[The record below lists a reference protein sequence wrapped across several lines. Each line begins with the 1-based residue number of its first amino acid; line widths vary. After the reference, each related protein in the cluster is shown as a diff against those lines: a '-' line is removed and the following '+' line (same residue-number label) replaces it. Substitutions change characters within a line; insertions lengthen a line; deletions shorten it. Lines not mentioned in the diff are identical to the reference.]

1 MRGMRLR
8 VGTVPY
14 LVARP
19 LNLGLEAE
27 PGLEVS
33 REVPARLVERLRQ
46 GTLDVALVS
55 SIELFRAEGYG
66 FLSGPAI
73 AGRGYV
79 ASVQV
84 FLRRPV
90 GSLGRVVL
98 DPASRTSQALA
109 QVVLARR
116 EGAIEFREAPTGRDP
131 RREAEESDAGG
142 WLRIGDKALVEAL
155 SPDAPAC
162 FNPSEAWAAD
172 TGLPFI
178 FALWIVRPGVRL
190 EPGHIAAFARAR
202 ERGRAA
208 LDGLAT
214 EAARDWALPVEPCR
228 RYLAEECLYDPGAA
242 LEPALLRFRDEA
254 ARLGL
259 CRGDLRPQAISME
272 GGPCPA

>member
-1 MRGMRLR
+1 MALR

-19 LNLGLEAE
+19 LNLGLESE
-27 PGLEVS
+27 PGFEVA
-33 REVPARLVERLRQ
+33 REVPARLVERLRA

-55 SIELFRAEGYG
+55 SIELFRAPGYG
-66 FLSGPAI
+66 YIAGPAI

-90 GSLGRVVL
+90 GALRSVVL

-116 EGAIEFREAPTGRDP
+116 EPGIAFAEAPAGRDP
-131 RREAEESDAGG
+131 RREADERDCGG

-155 SPDAPAC
+155 TPGAPATL
-162 FNPSEAWAAD
+162 NPSAAWAED

-178 FALWIVRPGVRL
+178 FALWIVRPGVEL
-190 EPGHIAAFARAR
+190 DAQHLAAFERAR
-202 ERGRAA
+202 ERGSAA
-208 LDGLAT
+208 IDTLAR
-214 EAARDWALPVEPCR
+214 EAARDWALPFEPCR
-228 RYLAEECLYDPGAA
+228 KYLAEECLYDPGAE

-259 CRGDLRPQAISME
+259 CRGDILPHRIASEDP
-272 GGPCPA
+272 PCPA

>member
-1 MRGMRLR
+1 VPAMRLR

-19 LNLGLEAE
+19 LNLGLESE
-27 PGLEVS
+27 PELEVS
-33 REVPARLVERLRQ
+33 REVPARLIERLRQ

-66 FLSGPAI
+66 FLAGPAI

-90 GSLGRVVL
+90 GSLGRVTL

-116 EGAIEFREAPTGRDP
+116 EVGIEFREALPGRDP
-131 RREAEESDAGG
+131 RREAEETDAGG

-155 SPDAPAC
+155 SPDAPPC

-172 TGLPFI
+172 TGLPFV
-178 FALWIVRPGVRL
+178 FALWIVRPGVQVSAERL
-190 EPGHIAAFARAR
+190 GAFARAR

-208 LDGLAT
+208 IDQLAA
-214 EAARDWALPVEPCR
+214 EAARDWALPAEPCR

-259 CRGDLRPQAISME
+259 CRGDLRPQAFALE
-272 GGPCPA
+272 GGPCPG

>member
-1 MRGMRLR
+1 MRRMRLR

-27 PGLEVS
+27 PELEVV
-33 REVPARLVERLRQ
+33 REVPARLVEHLRQ

-66 FLSGPAI
+66 FLAGPAI

-84 FLRRPV
+84 FLRRPI
-90 GSLGRVVL
+90 GSLRSVTL

-116 EGAIEFREAPTGRDP
+116 EPGIEFREAPAGRDP
-131 RREAEESDAGG
+131 RRAAEESDAGG

-155 SPDAPAC
+155 TPGAPPC
-162 FNPSEAWAAD
+162 FNPSEAWAHD
-172 TGLPFI
+172 TGLPFV

-190 EPGHIAAFARAR
+190 EPAQLDAFSRAR
-202 ERGRAA
+202 TCGRAA
-208 LDGLAT
+208 LDELAR
-214 EAARDWALPVEPCR
+214 EAARDWALPFEPCR

-259 CRGDLRPQAISME
+259 CRGDLAPHPIALE
-272 GGPCPA
+272 DGPCPA